1 MSCST
6 IRKAACS
13 LFMALLAFTHVQA
26 QTETQTFAS
35 AESAE
40 AAGWIFNSEGQ
51 STERYMEGE
60 IEENRCREDA
70 PCETDL
76 GWKPSNFAGG
86 ADDGEGGGLV
96 HRSGGLP
103 VGFYADTTIGELS
116 LDMPITASGKVSL
129 VNMNANGHYYFGFF
143 DGLRVLE
150 DPSDEGAHLGFF
162 FGEPG
167 GGVDP
172 NFRWGPGIR
181 TDGGALQRSHD
192 AFVIGAEA
200 DASIDFLINYDPADG
215 DGVLTLEIGDDD
227 PFEFELPPEFRDDT
241 STLTSFGIWTS
252 TSPGNARPNYM
263 EIFLDDITYTSM
275 ATATPSGDFN
285 LNGELDAEDMDL
297 LSKQVASPNPD
308 LSFDLNGDN
317 AVDTDDRSTWVKD
330 LKKTWF
336 GDADLNGEFNS
347 GDFVAVFSAGKYED
361 GIEGNATWAEGDW
374 DGNMDFDS
382 GDFVAAFSDGGYE
395 RGPLPQQAVA
405 VPEPTSVFAP
415 LLGVG
420 VVLARRRMK
429 SRMS

>member
-1 MSCST
+1 MKVHISVSFSVNQVAVWT
-6 IRKAACS
+6 RIS
-13 LFMALLAFTHVQA
+13 V
-26 QTETQTFAS
+26 
-35 AESAE
+35 
-40 AAGWIFNSEGQ
+40 G
-51 STERYMEGE
+51 
-60 IEENRCREDA
+60 A
-70 PCETDL
+70 P
-76 GWKPSNFAGG
+76 
-86 ADDGEGGGLV
+86 
-96 HRSGGLP
+96 
-103 VGFYADTTIGELS
+103 
-116 LDMPITASGKVSL
+116 
-129 VNMNANGHYYFGFF
+129 
-143 DGLRVLE
+143 
-150 DPSDEGAHLGFF
+150 
-162 FGEPG
+162 
-167 GGVDP
+167 
-172 NFRWGPGIR
+172 IR

-200 DASIDFLINYDPADG
+200 DAPIDFLINYDPADG

-275 ATATPSGDFN
+275 ASATPSGDFN